1 MNLRLRPVSAIGFS
15 DVALVIGGLSATAG
29 LAGLAGA
36 DSATSG
42 SGLLWSAWLMLCTVL
57 CAFRAMAHA
66 DRLAERFG
74 EPVGTVVLTVS
85 AITIEVASVCAFMVG
100 SHGDP
105 TVARDSMFSV
115 LMIIL
120 NGFVGGCILLG
131 TARSHERRFN
141 PDASSMYLPLIVAMG
156 FLALVLPRLAT
167 SEEGGWMTDGMEVFV
182 GGGCLGVY
190 LAFLWMQT
198 SRYRGYFALEET
210 STSGAHR
217 ASVPV
222 TRSVVML
229 LVSLLIVV
237 MGAKCMAGRVGAM
250 LQAVHLPSG
259 FGGVIIAMMVLAPE
273 GLAALRASR
282 HGDMQRSINVLLGS
296 AVSTIGLTVPA
307 VLAMRAFTD
316 IDAELGLEVPYIGL
330 LAATFLV
337 SSLTLMRGRVNT
349 VHGLLHLLLFFGW
362 LITVLD
368 ESLPTAGP
376 GPD

>member
-1 MNLRLRPVSAIGFS
+1 MNLRLRRVSAIGFS

-210 STSGAHR
+210 STSGAHG

-362 LITVLD
+362 LITILD